1 VSVVRI
7 PPTLRTET
15 QGERLVEARGETVR
29 DLLEDLTAR
38 FPALQER
45 IWEDGGVAPFVNVY
59 VEGED
64 VRTLDGL
71 DTPVR
76 EGATVILLPALAGGS
91 PASPGGVAS
100 RPAEPAFGA
109 ASHRK
114 RGG

>member
-1 VSVVRI
+1 MSVVRI

-29 DLLEDLTAR
+29 DLLTDLTAR
-38 FPALQER
+38 VPALRTR
-45 IWEDGGVAPFVNVY
+45 IWEDDDVAPFVNVY

-71 DTPVR
+71 ETPVR
-76 EGATVILLPALAGGS
+76 EGATVILLPAMAGGCD
-91 PASPGGVAS
+91 G
-100 RPAEPAFGA
+100 
-109 ASHRK
+109 